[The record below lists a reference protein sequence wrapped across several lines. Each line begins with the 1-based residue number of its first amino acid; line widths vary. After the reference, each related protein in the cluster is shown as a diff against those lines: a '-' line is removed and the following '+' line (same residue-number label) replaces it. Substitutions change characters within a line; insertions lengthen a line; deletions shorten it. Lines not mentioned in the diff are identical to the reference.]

1 MRRHRGVS
9 YISYSHLLDFGIAST
24 VLAACAG
31 CSSGPKGLP
40 LPDVNPAATAAAAIE
55 QFDANGDASLDET
68 ELAKCPPL
76 AGASANYDSNND
88 RKLTAEEIAARLGAI
103 AGPNSAYVT
112 TSCSVT
118 YDGVPLE
125 GATVKLRPPQFV
137 GDAAPTA
144 EGTTD
149 ASGIARPS
157 IPADF
162 MPPQLKDTPLVYPGL
177 YHVEITHPERTL
189 SARYNTATELG
200 FEVDPTTR
208 ESSGARFDLK
218 P

>member
-1 MRRHRGVS
+1 MLRHRGVS
-9 YISYSHLLDFGIAST
+9 YISYSHLFDFSAASA
-24 VLAACAG
+24 VLAACVG

-40 LPDVNPAATAAAAIE
+40 VPEVNPAAAAAAAME
-55 QFDANGDASLDET
+55 QLDANGDASLDET

-76 AGASANYDSNND
+76 AGAIAEYDSNND
-88 RKLTAEEIAARLGAI
+88 RKLTAEEIADRLGAI
-103 AGPNSAYVT
+103 AGPNSAYVSA
-112 TSCSVT
+112 SCSVT
-118 YDGVPLE
+118 LDGVPLE
-125 GATVKLRPPQFV
+125 GAIVKLRPPPFV

-157 IPADF
+157 IPAEF

-177 YHVEITHPERTL
+177 YHVEITHPQRQL
-189 SARYNTATELG
+189 AARYNTATELG
-200 FEVDPTTR
+200 FEVDPTSR